1 MRTVEEHLESVL
13 AAIEPVAEEV
23 LPLDQVHGLVLTRD
37 VVSDVDLPRFANSAM
52 DGYAVRATEIADI
65 TPEHPRSVPVLGDI
79 AAGDGARHTHREG
92 SVWRIMTGAP
102 IPEGADAVVRVEDTD
117 GRPREVL
124 ISHAPEAGEN
134 VRPAGDDVR
143 AGDVILRRGTRV
155 GATQLA
161 ILASAGVAEVAVT
174 GPVRVVVLSTG
185 DELVPLGEPVGPG
198 QIHDS
203 NGPMLVAL
211 IRAAGGTVVH
221 TGHLP
226 DDEKVIKKTLDHHLR
241 DADLVITS
249 GGVSKGGS
257 YDAVKAVLTGTGSME
272 FAEVGM
278 QPGKPQ
284 GFGLLG
290 KRRVPLFTLPGNP
303 VSVLVSFEVFVRP
316 ALARLAG
323 RRHTPVTVPAVV
335 QQGWSSPEG
344 RQQYHRVRLTRDA
357 AGTYAAAPVG
367 GAGSHLVGGLA
378 MADGLAVVP
387 AEITQVAT
395 GAEVP
400 VLPLRPVEEIEAD
413 LAASTDRD
421 TTAASSGQPPSV
433 RGSW

>member
-1 MRTVEEHLESVL
+1 MEKITVTDFDDGVTLIAINRPERRN
-13 AAIEPVAEEV
+13 AICAQTAIELQQAFAAF
-23 LPLDQVHGLVLTRD
+23 DRSDTR
-37 VVSDVDLPRFANSAM
+37 
-52 DGYAVRATEIADI
+52 
-65 TPEHPRSVPVLGDI
+65 
-79 AAGDGARHTHREG
+79 
-92 SVWRIMTGAP
+92 
-102 IPEGADAVVRVEDTD
+102 RV
-117 GRPREVL
+117 
-124 ISHAPEAGEN
+124 
-134 VRPAGDDVR
+134 
-143 AGDVILRRGTRV
+143 
-155 GATQLA
+155 
-161 ILASAGVAEVAVT
+161 
-174 GPVRVVVLSTG
+174 
-185 DELVPLGEPVGPG
+185 
-198 QIHDS
+198 
-203 NGPMLVAL
+203 
-211 IRAAGGTVVH
+211 
-221 TGHLP
+221 
-226 DDEKVIKKTLDHHLR
+226 
-241 DADLVITS
+241 
-249 GGVSKGGS
+249 
-257 YDAVKAVLTGTGSME
+257 AVLTGTGSME